1 MDVPTSII
9 ETGVDKLVK
18 LVKESG
24 RVAVPDAAKMLN
36 VSTTI
41 IMEWADFLEEEGIIS
56 IEYKFT
62 KPFLVER
69 KLTKKEV
76 EAKSKEFETKKDIFV
91 RKAEITLGSLG
102 RQADE
107 FKKVQGEFDS
117 LKKKYGFEL
126 DTVKND
132 LKQLDDY
139 EKQREET
146 INRIFSQKQEAEGRI
161 KSLTRKI
168 CMEERKL
175 KSALAHIRKE
185 HGIVVRE
192 KLQAK
197 SIEKYEKILA
207 EKLDS
212 VKRLMNSLDRK
223 LKEEDSMIHSSE
235 FKIDSLK
242 KMLQQTRESIK
253 KEKSMIEPL
262 LNESRQHEK
271 KIFDMHKSIV
281 RKIRESRK
289 KSPNAKIVA
298 DKINGL
304 FKKKLAAVSLIQ
316 KVNDDR
322 NGLQKELIELIK
334 KAKSFQLT
342 SNSAMTAKQMVE
354 LENKFKD
361 VDKKKGD
368 FEKEYRKLR
377 SSLHN

>member
-76 EAKSKEFETKKDIFV
+76 EAKSKDFETKKDIFV

-102 RQADE
+102 RQAEE
-107 FKKVQGEFDS
+107 FKKVQDEFGA
-117 LKKKYGFEL
+117 LKKKYGLEL
-126 DTVKND
+126 DTVRND
-132 LKQLDDY
+132 LKQLEDY

-146 INRIFSQKQEAEGRI
+146 INKIFSQKQEAEERI
-161 KSLTRKI
+161 RSLTGKI
-168 CMEERKL
+168 YMEERKL
-175 KSALAHIRKE
+175 KSALANIRKE
-185 HGIVVRE
+185 QSIIGRE

-207 EKLDS
+207 EKLNS
-212 VKRLMNSLDRK
+212 VKSLMNSLDRK
-223 LKEEDSMIHSSE
+223 LKEEGSLIHASE
-235 FKIDSLK
+235 FKINDLK

-271 KIFDMHKSIV
+271 RIFDMHKSIV
-281 RKIRESRK
+281 RKIREGRK

-298 DKINGL
+298 DKINSL